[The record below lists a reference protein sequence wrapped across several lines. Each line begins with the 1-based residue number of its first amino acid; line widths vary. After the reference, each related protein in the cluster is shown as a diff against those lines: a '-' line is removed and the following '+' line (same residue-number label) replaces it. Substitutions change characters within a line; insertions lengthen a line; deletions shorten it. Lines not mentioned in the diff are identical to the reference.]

1 MTGAGG
7 HLGWFDGPFFG
18 SASKDRW
25 ISKPAIEWLGA
36 ASRDFG
42 AVGKVV
48 VRRDEGEE
56 EAAGHDDGA
65 QAKAEGWTWV
75 EQSGHAIQGGCRRGW
90 KVLDEKEVVH
100 GEEGG
105 GTLQGL

>member
-1 MTGAGG
+1 M
-7 HLGWFDGPFFG
+7 GWFDGPFFG
-18 SASKDRW
+18 SASKARW

-36 ASRDFG
+36 ASRDLG

-48 VRRDEGEE
+48 VRRDDEDDEG
-56 EAAGHDDGA
+56 ADRGDGA
-65 QAKAEGWTWV
+65 KAEAEGWTWV
-75 EQSGHAIQGGCRRGW
+75 EQGGHAIQGGCRTGW

-105 GTLQGL
+105 GVLQGL